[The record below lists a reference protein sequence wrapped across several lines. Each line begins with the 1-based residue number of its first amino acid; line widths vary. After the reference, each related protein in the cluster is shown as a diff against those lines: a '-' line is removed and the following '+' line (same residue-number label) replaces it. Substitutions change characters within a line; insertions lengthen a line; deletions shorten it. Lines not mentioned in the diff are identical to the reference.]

1 MKHLSR
7 HPRLRPTLASE
18 FWLIGSAPDIPEL
31 YSPYLLDRPEYVD
44 HHLFRG
50 PDGTWHLWGCIRGT
64 ATGRILYHWEGE
76 RLDKGPWRPTGES
89 MRPDRSTG
97 ESIADWEGREW
108 IQSPFVVKS
117 DNLFYFFYGG
127 HSTGFDRYGG
137 AVPLGDPRVEC
148 QICLMTS
155 TDGRH
160 WERHRDEHGQSRL
173 FVGPGEA
180 RDPCVI
186 RIEGA
191 EATWHMYYAGHE
203 SGDPLRPGI
212 YLRTST
218 DLIHWSDPC
227 LVHRDSR
234 FSIGRWTHECP
245 QVVQRGGC
253 FYLFRTEDYDHAR
266 THVYWSEDPN
276 DFGIDQTA
284 GEKYLSLL
292 PLAAPEV
299 IVDEDGCE
307 YVTSCHDLVNGV
319 QICRLAWIEG

>member
-1 MKHLSR
+1 
-7 HPRLRPTLASE
+7 
-18 FWLIGSAPDIPEL
+18 
-31 YSPYLLDRPEYVD
+31 
-44 HHLFRG
+44 
-50 PDGTWHLWGCIRGT
+50 
-64 ATGRILYHWEGE
+64 
-76 RLDKGPWRPTGES
+76 

-137 AVPLGDPRVEC
+137 AVPQGDPRVEC

-155 TDGRH
+155 TGGRH

-191 EATWHMYYAGHE
+191 EAAWHMYYAGYE

-218 DLIHWSDPC
+218 DLIHWSNPC

-234 FSIGRWTHECP
+234 FGIGRWTHECP

>member
-1 MKHLSR
+1 
-7 HPRLRPTLASE
+7 
-18 FWLIGSAPDIPEL
+18 
-31 YSPYLLDRPEYVD
+31 
-44 HHLFRG
+44 
-50 PDGTWHLWGCIRGT
+50 
-64 ATGRILYHWEGE
+64 
-76 RLDKGPWRPTGES
+76 
-89 MRPDRSTG
+89 MRPDRSAG

-127 HSTGFDRYGG
+127 HSTGLDRFGQ
-137 AVPLGDPRVEC
+137 AVPPGDPRVEC

-155 TDGRH
+155 ADGRH
-160 WERHRDEHGQSRL
+160 WQRHRDEHGYSRL
-173 FVGPGEA
+173 FAGPGEA
-180 RDPCVI
+180 RDPCVL
-186 RIEGA
+186 RVGDS
-191 EATWHMYYAGHE
+191 WHLYYAGHE

-218 DLIHWSDPC
+218 DLLHWSDPR
-227 LVHRDSR
+227 LVHRDYR
-234 FSIGRWTHECP
+234 FGIGRWTHECP

-266 THVYWSEDPN
+266 TRVYWSEDPS
-276 DFGIDQTA
+276 DFGIDQAA
-284 GEKYLSLL
+284 GEKYLGLL

-307 YVTSCHDLVNGV
+307 YITSCHDMVNGV